1 MALAL
6 ATITALSAFLG
17 ILMITM
23 ALGGRRRE
31 NPVRARVRNLAAH
44 LPEEEIVDL
53 TLPFSQRVIW
63 PVFTGLGNGFAKL
76 LPTTFVSRIRHLLM
90 LAGEP
95 LSVSGFLF
103 LMILTAVAMPGLFLA
118 LLLLADASLGSIQLL
133 GLLAFIFMGFYLPY
147 FWLSRRVRRRQDEIL
162 KSLPNAMDLVTTCV
176 EAGLGL
182 DSAFAKV
189 AERLPGPFGDELA
202 RALRDMAL
210 GRSRRDA
217 LREVGER
224 TGVPDVITFVN
235 SIIHAELTGSSIG
248 DVLRV
253 QADQTRTRRRQ
264 RVEQIAQKIPIWMT
278 FPLVVFLLPSLFIA
292 ILGPA
297 AIQVLDSLA
306 R

>member
-1 MALAL
+1 MAMAL
-6 ATITALSAFLG
+6 ATIAALSAFLG
-17 ILMITM
+17 VLMITM

-31 NPVRARVRNLAAH
+31 NPVRARVRNLAAYM
-44 LPEEEIVDL
+44 PEEETVDL

-63 PVFTGLGNGFAKL
+63 PIFAGLGNGFAKL

-90 LAGEP
+90 LAGDP

-103 LMILTAVAMPGLFLA
+103 LMILTAVAMPGFFLA
-118 LLLLADASLGSIQLL
+118 LLLLANASFGSIQLL
-133 GLLAFIFMGFYLPY
+133 GFLTFIFLGFYLPY
-147 FWLSRRVRRRQDEIL
+147 FWLTRRVRHRQDEIL
-162 KSLPNAMDLVTTCV
+162 KSLPNALDLVTTCV

-202 RALRDMAL
+202 HALRDMAL

-248 DVLRV
+248 DVLRE
-253 QADQTRTRRRQ
+253 QADQMRTRRRQ

-278 FPLVVFLLPSLFIA
+278 FPLVIFLLPSLFIA

>member
-1 MALAL
+1 MALTL
-6 ATITALSAFLG
+6 ATIAAMSAFLG
-17 ILMITM
+17 VLMITM
-23 ALGGRRRE
+23 ALGGHRRA
-31 NPVRARVRNLAAH
+31 NPVRARVHNLAAH
-44 LPEEEIVDL
+44 LPEEETIDV
-53 TLPFSQRVIW
+53 TLPFSERVIW
-63 PVFTGLGNGFAKL
+63 PIFSGLGNGFAKL
-76 LPTTFVSRIRHLLM
+76 LPTTFVGRIRHLLM

-95 LSVSGFLF
+95 LSLSGFLP

-118 LLLLADASLGSIQLL
+118 LLLLADVSFGSIQLL
-133 GLLAFIFMGFYLPY
+133 GLITFIFMGFYLPY
-147 FWLSRRVRRRQDEIL
+147 FWLTKRVGRRQDEIL

-202 RALRDMAL
+202 HALRDMAL

-217 LREVGER
+217 LHEVGER
-224 TGVPDVITFVN
+224 TGVPEVITFVN

-253 QADQTRTRRRQ
+253 QADQMRTRRRQ

>member
-6 ATITALSAFLG
+6 ATIAALSAFLG
-17 ILMITM
+17 VLMMTM
-23 ALGGRRRE
+23 ALGGRRQE

-44 LPEEEIVDL
+44 LPEEETVDL

-63 PVFTGLGNGFAKL
+63 PIFAGLGNGLAKL

-95 LSVSGFLF
+95 FSLTGFLA
-103 LMILTAVAMPGLFLA
+103 LMILTGVAAPGLFLA
-118 LLLLADASLGSIQLL
+118 LLLLGDASFGSMQLL
-133 GLLAFIFMGFYLPY
+133 GLLAFTFVGFYLPY
-147 FWLSRRVRRRQDEIL
+147 FWLARRVRRRQDEIF
-162 KSLPNAMDLVTTCV
+162 KSLPNALDLVTTCV

-202 RALRDMAL
+202 HALREMAL

-224 TGVPDVITFVN
+224 TGVSDVITFVN
-235 SIIHAELTGSSIG
+235 SIIHAEMTGSSIG

-253 QADQTRTRRRQ
+253 QADHMRTRRRQ
-264 RVEQIAQKIPIWMT
+264 RVEQIAQRIPIWMT
-278 FPLVVFLLPSLFIA
+278 FPLVIFLLPSLFIA

>member
-6 ATITALSAFLG
+6 ATIAALSAFLG
-17 ILMITM
+17 VLMMTM
-23 ALGGRRRE
+23 ALGGRRQE

-44 LPEEEIVDL
+44 LPEEETVDL

-63 PVFTGLGNGFAKL
+63 PIFAGLGNGLAKL

-95 LSVSGFLF
+95 FSLTGFLA
-103 LMILTAVAMPGLFLA
+103 LMILTGVAAPGLFLA
-118 LLLLADASLGSIQLL
+118 LLLLGDASFGSMQLL
-133 GLLAFIFMGFYLPY
+133 GLLAFTFVGFYLPY
-147 FWLSRRVRRRQDEIL
+147 FWLARRVRRRQDEIF
-162 KSLPNAMDLVTTCV
+162 KSLPNALDLVTTCV

-189 AERLPGPFGDELA
+189 AERLPGSFGDELA
-202 RALRDMAL
+202 RALHEMAL

-224 TGVPDVITFVN
+224 TGVSDVITFVN
-235 SIIHAELTGSSIG
+235 SIIHAEMTGSSIG

-253 QADQTRTRRRQ
+253 QADHMRTRRRQ
-264 RVEQIAQKIPIWMT
+264 RVEQIAQRIPIWMT
-278 FPLVVFLLPSLFIA
+278 FPLVIFLLPSLFIA